1 MHRRVAQTVAAV
13 LPQTYGWGSQRDT
26 PQVINDGLFESDH
39 PTRLNQRAATSDSDD
54 SASPYTA
61 NTGTAQW
68 RRMDSH
74 GESILTGLSDGEHDH
89 RMRRSPESLRHG
101 VSLGSVAEEDN
112 AEEAT
117 AYDPP
122 YGAEANDDELEWE
135 LGQHGLYLG
144 GCSH

>member
-26 PQVINDGLFESDH
+26 PRVINDGLDH
-39 PTRLNQRAATSDSDD
+39 PTHLNQRAATSDSDD
-54 SASPYTA
+54 QSANSP

-74 GESILTGLSDGEHDH
+74 GESILTGLSDDEHDN
-89 RMRRSPESLRHG
+89 RMRRSPESLRRR

-112 AEEAT
+112 AEETT

-122 YGAEANDDELEWE
+122 YYDAEASDDELEWE
-135 LGQHGLYLG
+135 LEQHGLYLG